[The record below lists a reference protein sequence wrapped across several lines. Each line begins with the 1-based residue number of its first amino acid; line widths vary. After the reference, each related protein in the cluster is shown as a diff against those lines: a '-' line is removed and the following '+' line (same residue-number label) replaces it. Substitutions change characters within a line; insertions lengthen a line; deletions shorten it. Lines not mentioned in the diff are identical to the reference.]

1 MIAIRALDGTEVAVN
16 ENAVTLVAGPYP
28 HDLGPHTY
36 VHGVERGALVTAE
49 DAAALV
55 GRLGVD
61 PPLVKLTRPD
71 ASPVWIK
78 AAAVSAIRPPMA
90 TEQQAG
96 GAVSECLSAQRAPD
110 SAERS
115 DHRDDFRAG
124 HRGGPRCRRGAASL
138 RTGCPQGGD
147 AACRR
152 LAATASRATA
162 APCRSAERRPAR

>member
-96 GAVSECLSAQRAPD
+96 GAVRAVVVIGD
-110 SAERS
+110 LHQVVRE
-115 DHRDDFRAG
+115 DVQ
-124 HRGGPRCRRGAASL
+124 AAMIAL
-138 RTGCPQGGD
+138 NPP
-147 AACRR
+147 AAN
-152 LAATASRATA
+152 A
-162 APCRSAERRPAR
+162 